1 MSDEPTSNPTPP
13 NPVEQALESMA
24 KAAVSGVQST
34 SVDGMNVTRMSASD
48 RKILLDEL
56 KKSEVKQFPISF
68 FNWK

>member
-1 MSDEPTSNPTPP
+1 MPDTPP
-13 NPVEQALESMA
+13 PPQNPVEQVLDSMA

>member
-1 MSDEPTSNPTPP
+1 MSDNSNPNPT
-13 NPVEQALESMA
+13 PVEQALDAMA
-24 KAAVSGVQST
+24 QAAVSGVQST